1 MLRSIVQAVV
11 GSIVGFG
18 LGFLVYVG
26 IAFCGTEPPAYMG
39 IVLGTLGAVAG
50 GTAFWFLEYP
60 PGRARAVSRWCVLT
74 SFVVGGV
81 GFLAG
86 FIGPAF
92 WYPDSNLG
100 PLLGIFATGPFGS
113 LAGAIL
119 GALVGA
125 LVHLPSR
132 PVTPGAARP

>member
-18 LGFLVYVG
+18 LGILVHAG
-26 IAFCGTEPPAYMG
+26 IPFFSPDTPAYMG

-60 PGRARAVSRWCVLT
+60 PGRAGAVSRWCVLT
-74 SFVVGGV
+74 SLVAGGV

-86 FIGPAF
+86 FIGP
-92 WYPDSNLG
+92 
-100 PLLGIFATGPFGS
+100 IF
-113 LAGAIL
+113 
-119 GALVGA
+119 
-125 LVHLPSR
+125 
-132 PVTPGAARP
+132 